1 MIFMHNGLSRQVSM
15 CCLSFCH
22 IHIQYIYAE
31 HASHKYTKHCLSSPY
46 TLSCCLHTCQL
57 QVHKVR
63 THIGMCSTTLFCLLI
78 TIIFITVYFP
88 GVIFNLYYH
97 LRHSYLFFNHNTIC
111 FQNVHIQQHILMT
124 IFNVSYLLFKLGQ
137 IKLVRIKY

>member
-22 IHIQYIYAE
+22 IHIQYIHAE

-63 THIGMCSTTLFCLLI
+63 THIGMCSTTRPLYFVFLSPSSSLLFIFQVLFSICI
-78 TIIFITVYFP
+78 IIF
-88 GVIFNLYYH
+88 VIH
-97 LRHSYLFFNHNTIC
+97 IC
-111 FQNVHIQQHILMT
+111 FSIITQFVFKMYT
-124 IFNVSYLLFKLGQ
+124 YSSIF
-137 IKLVRIKY
+137 